1 MKINKNF
8 VVRAIGETD
17 GKKSY
22 YAIAV
27 GKAAKDFKG
36 MVKLNETAYEVYE
49 YVKAGLTEEEIV
61 EKMFSIYDAERS
73 VIEENVKTTLATLK
87 SVNAVI
93 D

>member
-22 YAIAV
+22 YAIA

-36 MVKLNETAYEVYE
+36 MVKLNETAHEVYE

>member
-1 MKINKNF
+1 M
-8 VVRAIGETD
+8 
-17 GKKSY
+17 
-22 YAIAV
+22 
-27 GKAAKDFKG
+27 
-36 MVKLNETAYEVYE
+36 YE
-49 YVKAGLTEEEIV
+49 YVKEGLTEEEIV

>member
-1 MKINKNF
+1 MKVNKNF
-8 VVRAIGETD
+8 VVRAMGETD
-17 GKKSY
+17 GKKAY

-36 MVKLNETAYEVYE
+36 MVKLNETAHEVYE

-61 EKMFSIYDAERS
+61 EKMFSIYDADKS
-73 VIEENVKTTLATLK
+73 VIEENVKNTLATLK
-87 SVNAVI
+87 SVNAII

>member
-8 VVRAIGETD
+8 VIREMNESD

-27 GKAAKDFKG
+27 GKAAKDFRG
-36 MVKLNETAYEVYE
+36 MVKLNETSHEVYE
-49 YVKAGLTEEEIV
+49 YVKSGLSEDEIV
-61 EKMFSIYDAERS
+61 QKMLEVYDADKE
-73 VIEENVKTTLATLK
+73 VIEKSVKSTIETLK
-87 SVNAVI
+87 SVNAII